1 MDMLIPATVSR
12 TSAAGT
18 ESTTATGSIF
28 GDDST
33 TGTPTNAHSH
43 TITFTTMVGHVSSE
57 DVGSAPPIP
66 PHTNEMYL
74 LEESETACAKCIP
87 ASQDQTRDCFIL
99 EAHIAER
106 GSDTE
111 SMSAWIED
119 AKTEVDRDM
128 EFPEDTVSE
137 TSWDIGF
144 PPPIPRRT
152 QDMFLAQSFDP
163 SDHATMG
170 GD

>member
-1 MDMLIPATVSR
+1 M
-12 TSAAGT
+12 
-18 ESTTATGSIF
+18 
-28 GDDST
+28 
-33 TGTPTNAHSH
+33 
-43 TITFTTMVGHVSSE
+43 ITFTTMVEHVSSE

-66 PHTNEMYL
+66 PCTNEMYF
-74 LEESETACAKCIP
+74 LEHCNSERETTCANYIP
-87 ASQDQTRDCFIL
+87 GSDGQTRDCFFL

-128 EFPEDTVSE
+128 KFPEDTVSE

-152 QDMFLAQSFDP
+152 QNMFLAQSFDP
-163 SDHATMG
+163 NDHTTVQIPIIPNTSYTKFEPPEALRENG
-170 GD
+170 FV